1 MTVPPALRRALRRV
15 TKNTSINKYHRSMFG
30 MLIFHKKKKQKEN
43 AHLFYFIFLMCFL
56 AFR

>member
-30 MLIFHKKKKQKEN
+30 MLIFHKKKKKKKM
-43 AHLFYFIFLMCFL
+43 LIYFILFFDV
-56 AFR
+56 FF

>member
-30 MLIFHKKKKQKEN
+30 MLIFHKKKKEKEN
-43 AHLFYFIFLMCFL
+43 AHLFYFVF
-56 AFR
+56 

>member
-30 MLIFHKKKKQKEN
+30 MLIFHKKIKRKCSFI
-43 AHLFYFIFLMCFL
+43 LFYFFDVF
-56 AFR
+56 F